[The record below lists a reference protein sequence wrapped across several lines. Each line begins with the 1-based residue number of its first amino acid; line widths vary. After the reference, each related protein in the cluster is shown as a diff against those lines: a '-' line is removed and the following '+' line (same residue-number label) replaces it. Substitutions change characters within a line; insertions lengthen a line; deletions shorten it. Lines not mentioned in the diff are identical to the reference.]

1 MDVNVWGQE
10 KRRRGYLL
18 GEDTLRD
25 EQRERR
31 AKFRYT
37 DELVEDLLN
46 ALLAYKTNM
55 EFQNIDF
62 KSDNVKQYKAL
73 RSSLAEKHKEE
84 GTVNFGP
91 PQVDIYFLNLTL
103 QLQLAF

>member
-1 MDVNVWGQE
+1 
-10 KRRRGYLL
+10 
-18 GEDTLRD
+18 
-25 EQRERR
+25 
-31 AKFRYT
+31 
-37 DELVEDLLN
+37 
-46 ALLAYKTNM
+46 M

-91 PQVDIYFLNLTL
+91 PQVYIFFKPNVTTAADVLIHFDYTCFLFVRFTL
-103 QLQLAF
+103 QPQCAVIVFTSDLSATRRLRSSSS